1 MHLTYPDIIQDHS
14 HVHNFVYLFIFRNKN
29 KMPRLALL
37 TGSEFLYNLKIFEE
51 DR

>member
-1 MHLTYPDIIQDHS
+1 MFVTSFIYLSSGINLKYLDLT
-14 HVHNFVYLFIFRNKN
+14 
-29 KMPRLALL
+29 LL